1 MTSDLRLAWRV
12 FLHGRGVA
20 LLTVVMLAIAM
31 AGTLTLFTVL
41 TAMTTLWPDLPER
54 ERVARIYASNARL
67 GAERDGIPLESFAH
81 WAPQLGTFETVARFA
96 NDERTVDAT
105 SDASAQA
112 VTPARRGVQR
122 GNGGSSRVHAQH
134 APRGDRNRRRDTD
147 CDLGGSGNRRITP
160 PPGRGVEWRDSR
172 RTQTLGLRSADVL
185 VFAEVALASVLVV
198 TALMVFRLFG
208 ELHSIRPSY
217 DPTPIA
223 VANIADV
230 SAADL
235 SAMVEQAR
243 SVPGVVAVATIK
255 GPLLPIDRAR
265 GLFP

>member
-1 MTSDLRLAWRV
+1 MFTHSTPLA
-12 FLHGRGVA
+12 
-20 LLTVVMLAIAM
+20 AIATAAATPIVISVVPAIAASRHRP
-31 AGTLTLFTVL
+31 AGAL
-41 TAMTTLWPDLPER
+41 
-54 ERVARIYASNARL
+54 S
-67 GAERDGIPLESFAH
+67 GGIRA
-81 WAPQLGTFETVARFA
+81 G
-96 NDERTVDAT
+96 
-105 SDASAQA
+105 
-112 VTPARRGVQR
+112 
-122 GNGGSSRVHAQH
+122 
-134 APRGDRNRRRDTD
+134 RRR
-147 CDLGGSGNRRITP
+147 SGYGPR
-160 PPGRGVEWRDSR
+160 
-172 RTQTLGLRSADVL
+172 DVL